1 MMLSRQNPSPRYVEL
16 LKSYRQMHANG
27 YQQDLGNGRT
37 RKVAAEN
44 AFSGD
49 QLPKHISQIKQ
60 LIERSGAKS
69 LIDYGSGKGSHYG
82 RVEVKNS
89 AGEIVATSLAEYWDV
104 ETITLYDPG
113 IPMYEDLPDEQHD
126 ALISTDVLE
135 HLPRADAVW
144 VVEEMFSLASKFVY
158 ANVACYPAV
167 TQMPDGSNAHET
179 VQHPQWWAGVFEA
192 VGAKYPNVGYV
203 LSCVG
208 PEVKA
213 DGRIVNGQTTFR
225 RWPDL

>member
-16 LKSYRQMHANG
+16 LESYRQMHANG
-27 YQQDLGNGRT
+27 YQQDLGNGKVRQ
-37 RKVAAEN
+37 VAAER

-49 QLPKHISQIKQ
+49 QLPKHIQQIKQ
-60 LIERSGAKS
+60 LIDKSGAKS

-82 RVEVKNS
+82 RVEIKNS
-89 AGEIVATSLAEYWDV
+89 TGEVVATSLADYWKV
-104 ETITLYDPG
+104 ETVTLYDPG

-126 ALISTDVLE
+126 GLISTDVLE
-135 HLPRADAVW
+135 HLPRADAIW

-167 TQMPDGSNAHET
+167 TKLPDGSNAHET

-192 VGAKYPNVGYV
+192 VSAKFPHVGYV